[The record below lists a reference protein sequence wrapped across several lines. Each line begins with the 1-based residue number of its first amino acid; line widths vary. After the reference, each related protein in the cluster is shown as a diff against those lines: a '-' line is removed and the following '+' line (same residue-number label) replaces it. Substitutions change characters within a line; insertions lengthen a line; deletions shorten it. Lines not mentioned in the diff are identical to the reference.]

1 MIMSFDTTDKRDD
14 IIGAVHQ
21 ADYTARPQIIN
32 DKINEEYYN
41 ILKSY
46 ESLTSFGGMMN
57 TSFNLHGL
65 PIVSDVEDAMYVMNN
80 SGLDTM
86 QLSNYIITKE
96 S

>member
-1 MIMSFDTTDKRDD
+1 MKQTYFLRF
-14 IIGAVHQ
+14 
-21 ADYTARPQIIN
+21 
-32 DKINEEYYN
+32 
-41 ILKSY
+41 
-46 ESLTSFGGMMN
+46 FGGMMI